1 MIRWPANPTKVEQNS
16 TLVLPYSISA
26 AAQAV
31 IERLEERVVSES
43 LVGNYRF
50 VMSAEVV
57 EEDGVYDIVTHLLYP
72 NGGSSRPDHSGHRVN
87 QLAIFLTNRRPK
99 A

>member
-57 EEDGVYDIVTHLLYP
+57 EEDGVYDIVTHLALSQWGQLEARP
-72 NGGSSRPDHSGHRVN
+72 FRASSESVSN
-87 QLAIFLTNRRPK
+87 FSY
-99 A
+99 